1 MPNHCEQTTIITGP
15 RDERDRFVDSAKDE
29 DGRFSLSVFHPMP
42 EGLKGSFSGFTSD
55 PEKAKEY
62 AEQHASNLAEYGYA
76 NWYDWANAEWG
87 TKWGDY
93 DGEVTSNDEHS
104 TTAIYLSAWGPASEL
119 LAKVSALFPT
129 LLFVTRYVDEGWGFS
144 GVTAH
149 RGGELLEDR
158 GVEIPE
164 QDFSSEDEEW
174 ERKQE
179 EWEWSWMRELDEAE
193 DDMEAKWGEVAA

>member
-1 MPNHCEQTTIITGP
+1 MPNWCSNTMTLTHEDPAMIARAKAAFARGQFLQEFVPVPKALSETVAGSHSDQDAQARLVAQT
-15 RDERDRFVDSAKDE
+15 E
-29 DGRFSLSVFHPMP
+29 DNI
-42 EGLKGSFSGFTSD
+42 K
-55 PEKAKEY
+55 K
-62 AEQHASNLAEYGYA
+62 YGYA

-149 RGGELLEDR
+149 RGGELLRVDAL
-158 GVEIPE
+158 
-164 QDFSSEDEEW
+164 QDDGKAHGRQS
-174 ERKQE
+174 R
-179 EWEWSWMRELDEAE
+179 
-193 DDMEAKWGEVAA
+193 VACF